1 MTGNGGDKPRSPFWI
16 LLWTGFALSVVSAVV
31 DHDADYVLG
40 TGLSA
45 VFSAMDIALSL
56 WMAVA
61 LVKRCRWAKFAYVVV
76 AVLNGLLFAFG
87 CCELMSDNF
96 LIDLIDAASLLVIP
110 AACSVLLLF
119 SKPLRGEFT
128 GRVMPRLTF
137 YLTVWLSVATG
148 FLGLCTFNYC
158 DGRYLPRCMEAAK
171 DGSRLAARDLME
183 MLFEVQAARM
193 EGKRIYCDG
202 RMVRAYEDAGVA
214 VYEYVNGGRSLAAP
228 DSEERKLND
237 EIWTNLIK
245 CYRGEAD
252 VDAVG
257 EALERFVQ
265 RILADK
271 GRFDRIIQTL
281 AAEDKRFADKLE
293 KLRNPPLPHFR
304 WNKTRGNNYP
314 SWSPRNW

>member
-1 MTGNGGDKPRSPFWI
+1 MTGNEGDKPRSPFWI

-87 CCELMSDNF
+87 CGELMSDNF
-96 LIDLIDAASLLVIP
+96 LIDLIDAPSLLVIP

-137 YLTVWLSVATG
+137 YLTVWLSVNIG
-148 FLGLCTFNYC
+148 FLGLCVFSSAG
-158 DGRYLPRCMEAAK
+158 DSYLPRCMEAAK

-202 RMVRAYEDAGVA
+202 RMGRAYEDAGVA
-214 VYEYVNGGRSLAAP
+214 VYEYVNLDSSVECLTQRRREAESAENARNLANTMSYASNLLEAKQHLKGETTNCSGHC
-228 DSEERKLND
+228 DKT
-237 EIWTNLIK
+237 TNLQFSQHS
-245 CYRGEAD
+245 
-252 VDAVG
+252 
-257 EALERFVQ
+257 L
-265 RILADK
+265 
-271 GRFDRIIQTL
+271 
-281 AAEDKRFADKLE
+281 
-293 KLRNPPLPHFR
+293 PLCA
-304 WNKTRGNNYP
+304 
-314 SWSPRNW
+314 SA

>member
-1 MTGNGGDKPRSPFWI
+1 MTGKDDSKPRSPFWV
-16 LLWTGFALSVVSAVV
+16 LLWTGFALSVVSTVV

-40 TGLSA
+40 AGLSA

-56 WMAVA
+56 WIAVA
-61 LVKRCRWAKFAYVVV
+61 LVKRCRWAKFAYVTVM
-76 AVLNGLLFAFG
+76 VLNGVLFALG
-87 CCELMSDNF
+87 CSELMSDNF
-96 LIDLIDAASLLVIP
+96 LIDLMDAASLLVIP
-110 AACSVLLLF
+110 AVCSAMLLF
-119 SKPLRGEFT
+119 SQLLRGEFT
-128 GRVMPRLTF
+128 GRVMSKLVF
-137 YLTVWLSVATG
+137 YLTVWLSVNIG
-148 FLGLCTFNYC
+148 FLGLCVFSSADNV
-158 DGRYLPRCMEAAK
+158 YLPRCMEAAK
-171 DGSRLAARDLME
+171 GGSRLAARDLME
-183 MLFEVQAARM
+183 MLFEVQTARL

-293 KLRNPPLPHFR
+293 KLRNPSVPHFR
-304 WNKTRGNNYP
+304 WHKQRGNGYP

>member
-1 MTGNGGDKPRSPFWI
+1 MTGNEGDKPRSPFWI

-119 SKPLRGEFT
+119 SKPLRGKFT

-137 YLTVWLSVATG
+137 YLTVWLSVNIG
-148 FLGLCTFNYC
+148 FLGLCVFSSAG
-158 DGRYLPRCMEAAK
+158 DSYLPRCMEAAK

-214 VYEYVNGGRSLAAP
+214 VYEYVNLDSSVECLTQRRREAESAENARNLANTMSYASNLLEAKHRLKGETTNCS
-228 DSEERKLND
+228 DHCDKT
-237 EIWTNLIK
+237 TNLQFSQHS
-245 CYRGEAD
+245 
-252 VDAVG
+252 
-257 EALERFVQ
+257 L
-265 RILADK
+265 
-271 GRFDRIIQTL
+271 
-281 AAEDKRFADKLE
+281 
-293 KLRNPPLPHFR
+293 PLCA
-304 WNKTRGNNYP
+304 
-314 SWSPRNW
+314 SA

>member
-1 MTGNGGDKPRSPFWI
+1 MTGNEGDKPRSPFWI

-137 YLTVWLSVATG
+137 YLTVWLSVNIG
-148 FLGLCTFNYC
+148 FLGLCVFSSAG
-158 DGRYLPRCMEAAK
+158 DSYLPRCMEAAK
-171 DGSRLAARDLME
+171 DDRAWRHAISWRCCLRFRPRGWKGSGYIAM
-183 MLFEVQAARM
+183 
-193 EGKRIYCDG
+193 
-202 RMVRAYEDAGVA
+202 
-214 VYEYVNGGRSLAAP
+214 GGWFVPMKMRES
-228 DSEERKLND
+228 
-237 EIWTNLIK
+237 
-245 CYRGEAD
+245 
-252 VDAVG
+252 
-257 EALERFVQ
+257 RFMN
-265 RILADK
+265 
-271 GRFDRIIQTL
+271 T
-281 AAEDKRFADKLE
+281 
-293 KLRNPPLPHFR
+293 
-304 WNKTRGNNYP
+304 
-314 SWSPRNW
+314 

>member
-1 MTGNGGDKPRSPFWI
+1 MTGNEGDKPRSPFWI

-40 TGLSA
+40 MGLSA

-96 LIDLIDAASLLVIP
+96 LINLIDAASLLVIP

-128 GRVMPRLTF
+128 GRVVPKLVF
-137 YLTVWLSVATG
+137 YLAVWLGVATG

-158 DGRYLPRCMEAAK
+158 DGRYLPRCLEAARV
-171 DGSRLAARDLME
+171 GSRSAAHDLVE
-183 MLFEVQAARM
+183 MLFGVQIARM
-193 EGKRIYCDG
+193 EGERTYFSE
-202 RMVRAYEDAGVA
+202 RMPRAYEDAGVA